1 MDSPY
6 LQLDVDLLSYLEHV
20 DFWYSQGSVK
30 AAHSGARFIPK
41 NSAPIPIATIAI
53 RLIRFVIV

>member
-30 AAHSGARFIPK
+30 AAHSAQMLVQTDRM
-41 NSAPIPIATIAI
+41 A
-53 RLIRFVIV
+53 V